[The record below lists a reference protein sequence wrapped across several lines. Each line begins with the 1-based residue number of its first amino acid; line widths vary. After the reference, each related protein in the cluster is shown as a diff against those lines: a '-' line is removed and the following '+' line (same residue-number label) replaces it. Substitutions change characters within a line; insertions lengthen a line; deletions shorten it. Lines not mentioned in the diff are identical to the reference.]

1 MIRTLGAMVLVGV
14 LFWPVL
20 LEAQAPGR
28 AGGSAA
34 RSGEGWN
41 DARVSSLVLRGQSRR
56 AEPLAGPALESYR
69 AHAEG
74 TIYFYID
81 PDEGEPVLMRADQV
95 AVELYWA
102 APNRTRQVLVGQRIE
117 KRLPIRDFHYYMD
130 RLTVV
135 QNGFGDE
142 IRVGEGMDVRD
153 VLHPLAQ
160 GAERVYDFRLA
171 DSLTLR
177 LPGSPPIRA
186 LEVVVR
192 PRDMSSPGFVG
203 SIFLEEATGALV
215 RMSFGFTRASYVD
228 PRNDYVQISVDHGLW
243 QGRFWL
249 PNEQQVIVRREIPE
263 LDLRAGTIIRATL
276 RVTDYDFDA
285 SLPDEFFRWP
295 TVTAVPREQRARF
308 AFERGMYDDLTAAG
322 LAPGRGLR
330 EVEAEARRLAM
341 SQLASGLP
349 VARLA
354 VPAVSELVRFN
365 RAEGLF
371 LGAGARAG
379 SAARELRLH
388 AGRAFGPGENSFR
401 VAASERVVPGGR
413 LHVEAFLGT
422 MRDVGPPAP
431 LPAALNSISA
441 AFGRD
446 YLDPYRVDGV
456 TLGFERAAAGGVVGL
471 SGSVEQHR
479 SARHAVGSAPFGGG
493 LLRAVRPVGEGVR
506 HALRASWERRAPAY
520 QGQAIGGTISVE
532 AGDWR
537 NTGFMLSGGAI
548 EAVRRSGGLD
558 AETRFRLSGGIAY
571 GAAPAQH
578 HAFLGGVGTLPGQP
592 YRAWSG
598 RHFLLAEAA
607 TTRELARPWA
617 ALRLFAAAGA
627 TFDPE
632 PTVAALWNTPASG
645 GVRGS
650 IGAGVS
656 LLHGIIRVDLAH
668 GVNGGGPALLFS
680 VDPRLHPWM

>member
-1 MIRTLGAMVLVGV
+1 MIRTLGAMVLTGA
-14 LFWPVL
+14 LFWPAL
-20 LEAQAPGR
+20 LGAQTPG
-28 AGGSAA
+28 AGGLPA

-41 DARVSSLVLRGQSRR
+41 DARVSSLLLRGQSRR

-117 KRLPIRDFHYYMD
+117 KRLPIRDFHYYVD

-153 VLHPLAQ
+153 VLHPLAP
-160 GAERVYDFRLA
+160 GAELVYDFRLA

-186 LEVVVR
+186 FEVVVR
-192 PRDMSSPGFVG
+192 PRDMTAPGFVG
-203 SIFLEEATGALV
+203 SIFLEEASGALV

-276 RVTDYDFDA
+276 RVTDYDFGA
-285 SLPDEFFRWP
+285 LLPDEFFRWP

-308 AFERGMYDDLTAAG
+308 AFERGMYDDLAAAG

-330 EVEAEARRLAM
+330 EVEAEARRLM
-341 SQLASGLP
+341 MEQLASGLP
-349 VARLA
+349 LARLA
-354 VPAVSELVRFN
+354 VPAFSELLRFN

-371 LGAGARAG
+371 VGAGVRAG

-388 AGRAFGPGENSFR
+388 AGRAFGAGETSLT
-401 VAASERVVPGGR
+401 VAASERIVPGTR
-413 LHVEAFLGT
+413 LNASAFYGAV
-422 MRDVGPPAP
+422 RDVGPSMPV
-431 LPAALNSISA
+431 PAAMNTISA
-441 AFGRD
+441 VFGRD

-456 TLGFERAAAGGVVGL
+456 SLGFERPGAGGIFGL

-479 SARHAVGSAPFGGG
+479 SARQAAGSAPLAGGQ
-493 LLRAVRPVGEGVR
+493 LRGVRPVQEGMR
-506 HALRASWERRAPAY
+506 HAVRTSWERRAPAY
-520 QGQAIGGTISVE
+520 QRQAIGGTVRAE

-537 NTGFMLSGGAI
+537 NAGFTRASAAV

-558 AETRFRLSGGIAY
+558 AETRLQISGGTAH

-598 RHFLLAEAA
+598 RHFLLAEASA
-607 TTRELARPWA
+607 TRDLVRPWVG
-617 ALRLFAAAGA
+617 LRLFAAAGA

-632 PTVAALWNTPASG
+632 PAVAGTWNAPASN

-650 IGAGVS
+650 VGAGVS
-656 LLHGIIRVDLAH
+656 LLHGILRIDAAH
-668 GVNGGGPALLFS
+668 GVNGGGPALLLSF
-680 VDPRLHPWM
+680 DPRLHPWM